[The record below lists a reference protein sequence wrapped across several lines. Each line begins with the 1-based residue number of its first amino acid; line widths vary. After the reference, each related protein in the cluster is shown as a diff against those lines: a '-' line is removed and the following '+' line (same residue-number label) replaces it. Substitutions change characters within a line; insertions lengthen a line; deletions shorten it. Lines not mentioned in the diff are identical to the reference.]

1 MLRLSLGYD
10 SFGGRD
16 RVVDF
21 LIEKGLLNKTC
32 PFCHQEGK
40 LLKEKGR
47 GVPRFY
53 CPCKKLKLSCAVGTA
68 FNWKRVINIPL
79 FIFVAHRVCLRVS
92 TKAIQA
98 LSGADYR
105 TVKRYITALR
115 EAMSACAGG
124 FCNK

>member
-1 MLRLSLGYD
+1 M
-10 SFGGRD
+10 
-16 RVVDF
+16 VVDF

-68 FNWKRVINIPL
+68 FNWKRVRNIPL
-79 FIFVAHRVCLRVS
+79 FIFVAHCVCLMMS

-115 EAMSACAGG
+115 EAMSALRKRSTERGISCSEARG
-124 FCNK
+124 K